1 MEYMGVKSTA
11 QGREYAFRVRF
22 SPQDSRDYTVTTANE
37 IFTSHHMSYLDG
49 PNVSSSR
56 LKQELAANP
65 EIPTGAS
72 FLVEEKEIGDHKMRQ
87 MEPSNRRRGP
97 KLLNGSLTE
106 PQKPVDC
113 PS

>member
-49 PNVSSSR
+49 PNVSSSQMGR
-56 LKQELAANP
+56 LAWAKTILE
-65 EIPTGAS
+65 
-72 FLVEEKEIGDHKMRQ
+72 
-87 MEPSNRRRGP
+87 NRRTIL
-97 KLLNGSLTE
+97 KLIRQGIGAELYATGHFVAVQPNT
-106 PQKPVDC
+106 QQQR
-113 PS
+113 